1 LDKCRKSYS
10 CYYESEEVYFDG
22 DDNNNEFLGISADL
36 GFSASLSGVSDVV
49 VVDFSFDTTSQFFAD
64 IALNLSYPGHW
75 IKLHGSIDYDFLLFS
90 SRYEDTYYV
99 GDLYLEKPAEGIQ
112 IKLGID
118 TYVDPGEEE
127 ISVEMRLDSNRD
139 GVTDER
145 DFLYGWY
152 EQRNGVD
159 LLIYADESNPDK
171 LELESLF

>member
-1 LDKCRKSYS
+1 
-10 CYYESEEVYFDG
+10 
-22 DDNNNEFLGISADL
+22 
-36 GFSASLSGVSDVV
+36 
-49 VVDFSFDTTSQFFAD
+49 
-64 IALNLSYPGHW
+64 
-75 IKLHGSIDYDFLLFS
+75 
-90 SRYEDTYYV
+90 
-99 GDLYLEKPAEGIQ
+99 LYLEKPAEGIQ

-118 TYVDPGEEE
+118 TYVDPGEAE